1 MKLFEFLKAVIFGIA
16 EGVTEWLPVSST
28 GHMILLCE
36 FVDLGVSEEF
46 YSAFEVVIQLGAV
59 LAVALSFVRVLSPF
73 GKTEEDRKKTYV
85 LWSRIAVATLPSAV
99 AGVLFD
105 DLLDTYL
112 HGSLTVSAMLIFY
125 GVAFILVERMGRVRG
140 ELAKG
145 VYGLT
150 VADAVRIGAFQVLAL
165 IPGTSRSGA
174 TVIGAMLM
182 GVDRSTA
189 TEFSF
194 FLAIPTMLGA
204 SALRVA
210 KFFGEGN
217 IPAPQEIGLLLAGSV
232 TAFLVSLV
240 TVRVLTNYVKKRGF
254 TPFGIYRIILGVA
267 MLAYFRCR

>member
-1 MKLFEFLKAVIFGIA
+1 
-16 EGVTEWLPVSST
+16 
-28 GHMILLCE
+28 
-36 FVDLGVSEEF
+36 
-46 YSAFEVVIQLGAV
+46 
-59 LAVALSFVRVLSPF
+59 
-73 GKTEEDRKKTYV
+73 
-85 LWSRIAVATLPSAV
+85 
-99 AGVLFD
+99 
-105 DLLDTYL
+105 
-112 HGSLTVSAMLIFY
+112 
-125 GVAFILVERMGRVRG
+125 
-140 ELAKG
+140 
-145 VYGLT
+145 
-150 VADAVRIGAFQVLAL
+150 
-165 IPGTSRSGA
+165 
-174 TVIGAMLM
+174 M

-217 IPAPQEIGLLLAGSV
+217 IPAPQEIGLLIAGSV